1 MVMTIATNCSNTRS
15 CISFWERFGD
25 PPRIMLRRTSSS
37 PRATAPPAMGRMIV
51 LRNEAIAVHNTAQD
65 RPPSPASGPAKVP
78 RSGFLSNNIRRL
90 AWHPPSAFSAP
101 ARCNVRQRRYFY
113 LVVMDAFY
121 AFLADDGWAIASH
134 IALSTLMALFPFL
147 IVLASLAGFFG
158 SKELADQAVGL
169 LLQIW
174 PKQVADSL
182 SGEIHDV
189 LTTSRG
195 DILTIGAM
203 LAVYFASNGVEALR
217 VALNRA
223 YSVVEPRRWYWLRL
237 ESIGYTLVAAITA
250 LAMAFLIVLGPLI
263 IEAARRNIPL
273 IVETTEKLLSVS
285 RYGVTITALIIALS
299 ILHAWLPAGRR
310 GFLQILPGI
319 VFTFVASLVS
329 GLVFGQYLAR
339 FANNYVT
346 MYAGL
351 ASVIIA
357 LVFLYFI
364 AAIFVYGGELNA
376 AIIKSRLPHGVS
388 LQAAQSLKPLD
399 SQA

>member
-1 MVMTIATNCSNTRS
+1 
-15 CISFWERFGD
+15 
-25 PPRIMLRRTSSS
+25 
-37 PRATAPPAMGRMIV
+37 
-51 LRNEAIAVHNTAQD
+51 
-65 RPPSPASGPAKVP
+65 
-78 RSGFLSNNIRRL
+78 
-90 AWHPPSAFSAP
+90 
-101 ARCNVRQRRYFY
+101 VRQLRYVY

-121 AFLADDGWAIASH
+121 TFLADDGWAIASH

-147 IVLASLAGFFG
+147 IVLTSLAGFFG

-169 LLQIW
+169 LLQVW

-195 DILTIGAM
+195 DILTIGAV

-223 YSVVEPRRWYWLRL
+223 YSVTEPRRWYWLRL
-237 ESIGYTLVAAITA
+237 ESIGYTLIAAITA
-250 LAMAFLIVLGPLI
+250 LAMAFLIVLGPLF
-263 IEAARRNIPL
+263 IEAARRHIPL
-273 IVETTEKLLSVS
+273 IVESNEQLLGIV
-285 RYGVTITALIIALS
+285 RYGITIAALVVALLV
-299 ILHAWLPAGRR
+299 LHAWLPAGRR

-319 VFTFVASLVS
+319 VFTLVASLLS
-329 GLVFGQYLAR
+329 GIVFGQYLAR

-376 AIIKSRLPHGVS
+376 SIIKSRLPLGMS
-388 LQAAQSLKPLD
+388 LQAAQSLAPLD

>member
-1 MVMTIATNCSNTRS
+1 
-15 CISFWERFGD
+15 
-25 PPRIMLRRTSSS
+25 
-37 PRATAPPAMGRMIV
+37 
-51 LRNEAIAVHNTAQD
+51 
-65 RPPSPASGPAKVP
+65 
-78 RSGFLSNNIRRL
+78 
-90 AWHPPSAFSAP
+90 
-101 ARCNVRQRRYFY
+101 VRQLRYVFHVG
-113 LVVMDAFY
+113 LDAFY
-121 AFLADDGWAIASH
+121 TFLADDGWAIASH

-147 IVLASLAGFFG
+147 IVLTSLAGFFG
-158 SKELADQAVGL
+158 SKELADQAAGL
-169 LLQIW
+169 LLQVW
-174 PKQVADSL
+174 PKQVSDSL

-189 LTTSRG
+189 LTTTRG
-195 DILTIGAM
+195 GVLTIGAV

-223 YSVVEPRRWYWLRL
+223 YSMIEPRRWYWLRL
-237 ESIGYTLVAAITA
+237 ESIGYTLLAAFTA

-263 IEAARRNIPL
+263 IEAVRRHIPL
-273 IVETTEKLLSVS
+273 VVETNENFLNIA
-285 RYGVTITALIIALS
+285 RYSITVLALIVALF

-319 VFTFVASLVS
+319 VFTVMASMVS
-329 GLVFGQYLAR
+329 GIVFGQYLAR

-388 LQAAQSLKPLD
+388 LQAAQSLKPAD

>member
-1 MVMTIATNCSNTRS
+1 
-15 CISFWERFGD
+15 
-25 PPRIMLRRTSSS
+25 
-37 PRATAPPAMGRMIV
+37 
-51 LRNEAIAVHNTAQD
+51 
-65 RPPSPASGPAKVP
+65 
-78 RSGFLSNNIRRL
+78 
-90 AWHPPSAFSAP
+90 
-101 ARCNVRQRRYFY
+101 VRQLRYVY

-121 AFLADDGWAIASH
+121 TFLADDGWAIASH

-169 LLQIW
+169 LLQTW

-195 DILTIGAM
+195 DILTIGAV

-223 YSVVEPRRWYWLRL
+223 YSVTEPRRWYWLRL
-237 ESIGYTLVAAITA
+237 ESIGYTLIAAVTA
-250 LAMAFLIVLGPLI
+250 LAMAFLIVLGPLF
-263 IEAARRNIPL
+263 IEAARRHIPL
-273 IVETTEKLLSVS
+273 IVESNEQLLNTV
-285 RYGVTITALIIALS
+285 RYGITIMALIVALLV
-299 ILHAWLPAGRR
+299 LHAWLPAGRR

-319 VFTFVASLVS
+319 IFTLVASLVS
-329 GLVFGQYLAR
+329 GIVFGQYLAR

-388 LQAAQSLKPLD
+388 LQAAQSLKPAET
-399 SQA
+399 QA

>member
-1 MVMTIATNCSNTRS
+1 MS
-15 CISFWERFGD
+15 
-25 PPRIMLRRTSSS
+25 
-37 PRATAPPAMGRMIV
+37 
-51 LRNEAIAVHNTAQD
+51 Q
-65 RPPSPASGPAKVP
+65 
-78 RSGFLSNNIRRL
+78 
-90 AWHPPSAFSAP
+90 
-101 ARCNVRQRRYFY
+101 VRYVY

-121 AFLADDGWAIASH
+121 TFLADDGWAIASH

-147 IVLASLAGFFG
+147 IVLTSLAGFFG
-158 SKELADQAVGL
+158 SEELADQAAGL
-169 LLQIW
+169 MLQVW
-174 PKQVADSL
+174 PKQVADSI
-182 SGEIHDV
+182 SDDIHNV
-189 LTTSRG
+189 LTTTRTG
-195 DILTIGAM
+195 VLTIGAV
-203 LAVYFASNGVEALR
+203 LSVYFASNGVEALR

-223 YSVVEPRRWYWLRL
+223 YAVVETRRWYWLRL
-237 ESIGYTLVAAITA
+237 ESIGYTLIAAFTA

-263 IEAARRNIPL
+263 IEAARRHVPLMVESNESILTFLRYGITVGAL
-273 IVETTEKLLSVS
+273 IV
-285 RYGVTITALIIALS
+285 ALF

-319 VFTFVASLVS
+319 VFTLGASLIS
-329 GLVFGQYLAR
+329 GVVFGQYLAR

-376 AIIKSRLPHGVS
+376 SIIKSRLPHGVS
-388 LQAAQSLKPLD
+388 LQAAQSLMPAD